1 MRTPSISCAIFA
13 AAVLS
18 PVLIAASPLPVPG
31 RFSSEVHSVSIPVNQ
46 PPPGEGTTVGRDPR
60 IGTKYAREALPDH
73 QPQNWTERNMLTIAR
88 IGPRATWQRTVNEET
103 TGGNAYSSAVVNG
116 SHAKRDSDDG
126 TLGGNAHT
134 GDSGDVGGGDVVNKG
149 NNYGM
154 MDILNMNANNG
165 GKGGDSE
172 TGCASG
178 GHGNGR
184 GSGGNGYSGNSG
196 NAQGGSVQNSN
207 GMVNIDSNNAGD
219 AGTTK
224 SGCATGGD
232 VSDSPM

>member
-18 PVLIAASPLPVPG
+18 PVLTAASPLPSPG
-31 RFSSEVHSVSIPVNQ
+31 RFSSEVHAVSVPVNQ

-60 IGTKYAREALPDH
+60 IGTKYSREALPDH
-73 QPQNWTERNMLTIAR
+73 QPQNWAGRK
-88 IGPRATWQRTVNEET
+88 IGPRTIWPKPLDEMA
-103 TGGNAYSSAVVNG
+103 GGNAYYSGTVDSVDRG
-116 SHAKRDSDDG
+116 SVLNKAKRDSDDG
-126 TLGGNAHT
+126 TLGGNAHS
-134 GDSGDVGGGDVVNKG
+134 GNSGDVGGGNVVNEGG
-149 NNYGM
+149 NSGM
-154 MDILNMNANNG
+154 VTILNMNSNNG
-165 GKGGDSE
+165 GKGGSSE

-196 NAQGGSVQNSN
+196 NAQGGNVNN
-207 GMVNIDSNNAGD
+207 DGGMMNIDSNNAGD

-224 SGCATGGD
+224 SGCATGGN
-232 VSDSPM
+232 VSDSQ